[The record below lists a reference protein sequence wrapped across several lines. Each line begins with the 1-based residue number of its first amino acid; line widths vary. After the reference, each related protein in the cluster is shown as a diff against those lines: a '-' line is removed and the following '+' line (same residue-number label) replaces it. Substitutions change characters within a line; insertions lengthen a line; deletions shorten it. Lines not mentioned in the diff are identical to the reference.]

1 LTRTAKSANE
11 PLMFPSPRPEA
22 LLLSLALDAVFGD
35 PEALHRRQLHPVQ
48 LIGRV
53 IAWADRQF
61 NRESDTPSR
70 RRNSGAWTA
79 AALLAGA
86 LILGAVI
93 QVVLLALP
101 IGWLW
106 LAIAMSTLIA
116 QKSLYDHVAAV
127 ASGLETGGLGG
138 GRLAVSRIVG
148 RDPEALDQ
156 GGVSRAAIESLAE
169 NFSDGV
175 VAPVFWAALL
185 GLPGLLA
192 YKVINTADSMIGHKS
207 PRHLQF
213 GWAAARLDDL
223 LNLVPA
229 RLSGLIT
236 CVAALLLP
244 GADVRGAWHAMR
256 RDARKH
262 RSPNAGWP
270 EAAFAGALGL
280 AIAGPRVYRGER
292 VEDHWMNEGG
302 RPHAA
307 APDIRRALRLFTRA
321 CIVQAALLVAL
332 IWLFD

>member
-1 LTRTAKSANE
+1 
-11 PLMFPSPRPEA
+11 MFLFARPWV
-22 LLLSLALDAVFGD
+22 LPLSLALDAVFGD
-35 PEALHRRQLHPVQ
+35 PEALNRRQLHPVQ

-53 IAWADRQF
+53 IAWADARF
-61 NRESDTPSR
+61 NLESDTPGR
-70 RRNSGAWTA
+70 RRNSGAWTVV
-79 AALLAGA
+79 ALVAGA
-86 LILGAVI
+86 LILGWLI
-93 QVVLLALP
+93 QRALLALP
-101 IGWLW
+101 FGPLW
-106 LAIAMSTLIA
+106 LAIVMSTLIA
-116 QKSLYDHVAAV
+116 QRSLYDHVAAV

-156 GGVSRAAIESLAE
+156 AGVSRAAIESLAE

-175 VAPVFWAALL
+175 TAPLFWAALL

-192 YKVINTADSMIGHKS
+192 YKALNTADSMIGHKS

-223 LNLVPA
+223 ANLIPA
-229 RLSGLIT
+229 RLAGLIV
-236 CVAALLLP
+236 CAASWLLP
-244 GADVRGAWHAMR
+244 GADPITAWRAMR
-256 RDARKH
+256 RDARHH

-280 AIAGPRVYRGER
+280 AIAGPRVYHGEL

-307 APDIRRALRLFTRA
+307 APDIRMALRLFIRA
-321 CIVQAALLVAL
+321 CCVQAALLIAL
-332 IWLFD
+332 IWLFG

>member
-1 LTRTAKSANE
+1 
-11 PLMFPSPRPEA
+11 MFLLARPWV
-22 LLLSLALDAVFGD
+22 LPLSLLFDAVFGD
-35 PEALHRRQLHPVQ
+35 PEALNRRHLHPVQ

-53 IAWADRQF
+53 IAWADARF
-61 NRESDTPSR
+61 NRESDGPGR
-70 RRNSGAWTA
+70 RRNRGDWSIAVLTV
-79 AALLAGA
+79 AALV
-86 LILGAVI
+86 LGHIVQSI
-93 QVVLLALP
+93 LLALP
-101 IGWLW
+101 LGWLW
-106 LAIAMSTLIA
+106 LALAMSTLIA

-156 GGVSRAAIESLAE
+156 SGVARAAIESLAE
-169 NFSDGV
+169 NFSDAV

-192 YKVINTADSMIGHKS
+192 YKVVNTADSMVGHKTE
-207 PRHLQF
+207 RHLCF

-223 LNLVPA
+223 VNLIPA
-229 RLSGLIT
+229 RLSGLIA
-236 CVAALLLP
+236 CAASFLIP
-244 GADVRGAWHAMR
+244 GADPLTAWRAMR
-256 RDARKH
+256 RDARHH

-280 AIAGPRVYRGER
+280 ALAGPRTYDGETIK
-292 VEDHWMNEGG
+292 DHWMNQGG

-307 APDIRRALRLFTRA
+307 APDIRLALRLFVHA
-321 CIVQAALLVAL
+321 CFVQAALLGAL

>member
-1 LTRTAKSANE
+1 
-11 PLMFPSPRPEA
+11 MFLFSRPES

-35 PEALHRRQLHPVQ
+35 PEALNRRQLHPVQ

-53 IAWADRQF
+53 IAWADLRF
-61 NRESDTPSR
+61 NLESDTPGR
-70 RRNSGAWTA
+70 RRNAGAWTTA
-79 AALLAGA
+79 GLLAGA
-86 LILGAVI
+86 LILGHLVQAL
-93 QVVLLALP
+93 LLALP
-101 IGWLW
+101 LGWLW
-106 LAIAMSTLIA
+106 LAIVMSTLIA
-116 QKSLYDHVAAV
+116 QKSLYQHVAAV

-156 GGVSRAAIESLAE
+156 SGVSRAAIESLAE

-175 VAPVFWAALL
+175 VAPVFWAALF

-192 YKVINTADSMIGHKS
+192 YKVINTADSMIGHKTQ
-207 PRHLQF
+207 RHLHF

-223 LNLVPA
+223 LNLIPA
-229 RLSGLIT
+229 RLSGLVVWTASWILSG
-236 CVAALLLP
+236 ANP
-244 GADVRGAWHAMR
+244 GGTWRAMR
-256 RDARKH
+256 RDARHH

-280 AIAGPRVYRGER
+280 AIAGPRVYHGER
-292 VEDHWMNEGG
+292 VDDHWMNEGG

-307 APDIRRALRLFTRA
+307 APDIRMALRLFVRA
-321 CIVQAALLVAL
+321 CWVQAALLVAL

>member
-1 LTRTAKSANE
+1 
-11 PLMFPSPRPEA
+11 MFLFQRPEA
-22 LLLSLALDAVFGD
+22 VLLSLALDAVFGD
-35 PEALHRRQLHPVQ
+35 PEALNRRQLHPVQ

-53 IAWADRQF
+53 IAWADARF
-61 NRESDTPSR
+61 NLESDTSGR
-70 RRNSGAWTA
+70 RRNRGAWTT

-86 LILGAVI
+86 LILGY
-93 QVVLLALP
+93 VVQTTLLALP
-101 IGWLW
+101 LGWLW
-106 LAIAMSTLIA
+106 LALVMSTLIA

-127 ASGLETGGLGG
+127 ASGLETGGVGG

-148 RDPEALDQ
+148 RDPEVLDEA
-156 GGVSRAAIESLAE
+156 GVSRAAIESLAE

-192 YKVINTADSMIGHKS
+192 YKVLNTADSMIGHKS
-207 PRHLQF
+207 PRHLDF

-223 LNLVPA
+223 LNLIPA
-229 RLSGLIT
+229 RLSGLIV
-236 CVAALLLP
+236 CAAACLLP
-244 GADVRGAWHAMR
+244 GADPRSAWRAMR
-256 RDARKH
+256 RDASRH

-280 AIAGPRVYRGER
+280 AIAGPRIYHGAL

-307 APDIRRALRLFTRA
+307 APDVRMALRLFVRA
-321 CIVQAALLVAL
+321 CIVQAALLIAL
-332 IWLFD
+332 IWLFE

>member
-1 LTRTAKSANE
+1 
-11 PLMFPSPRPEA
+11 MFSRPES

-35 PEALHRRQLHPVQ
+35 PEALNRRQLHPVQ

-61 NRESDTPSR
+61 NRENDTPGR
-70 RRNSGAWTA
+70 RRNAGAWTTI
-79 AALLAGA
+79 ALLAGA
-86 LILGAVI
+86 LILGHLA
-93 QVVLLALP
+93 QTLLLALP
-101 IGWLW
+101 LGWLW
-106 LAIAMSTLIA
+106 LAVVMSTLIA
-116 QKSLYDHVAAV
+116 QKSLYQHVAAV

-156 GGVSRAAIESLAE
+156 AGVSRAAIESLAE

-175 VAPVFWAALL
+175 VAPVFWAVLL

-192 YKVINTADSMIGHKS
+192 YKVINTADSMIGHKTE
-207 PRHLQF
+207 RHLHF
-213 GWAAARLDDL
+213 GWGAARLDDL

-229 RLSGLIT
+229 RLSGLIV
-236 CVAALLLP
+236 CAAAWLLP
-244 GADVRGAWHAMR
+244 GADPIGAWRAMR
-256 RDARKH
+256 RDARHH

-280 AIAGPRVYRGER
+280 AIAGPRVYHGER
-292 VEDHWMNEGG
+292 VDDHWMNDGG

-307 APDIRRALRLFTRA
+307 APDIRQTLRLFVRA
-321 CIVQAALLVAL
+321 CCVQAALLIAL

>member
-1 LTRTAKSANE
+1 
-11 PLMFPSPRPEA
+11 MFLFSRPES

-35 PEALHRRQLHPVQ
+35 PEALNRRQLHPVQ

-61 NRESDTPSR
+61 NRENDTPGR
-70 RRNSGAWTA
+70 RRNAGAWTTI
-79 AALLAGA
+79 ALLAGA
-86 LILGAVI
+86 LILGHLA
-93 QVVLLALP
+93 QTLLLALP
-101 IGWLW
+101 LGWLW
-106 LAIAMSTLIA
+106 LAVVMSTLIA
-116 QKSLYDHVAAV
+116 QKSLYQHVAAV

-156 GGVSRAAIESLAE
+156 AGVSRAAIESLAE

-175 VAPVFWAALL
+175 VAPVFWAVLL

-192 YKVINTADSMIGHKS
+192 YKVINTADSMIGHKTE
-207 PRHLQF
+207 RHLHF
-213 GWAAARLDDL
+213 GWGAARLDDL

-229 RLSGLIT
+229 RLSGLIV
-236 CVAALLLP
+236 CAAAWLLP
-244 GADVRGAWHAMR
+244 GADPIGAWRAMR
-256 RDARKH
+256 RDARHH

-270 EAAFAGALGL
+270 EAAFAGTLGL
-280 AIAGPRVYRGER
+280 AIAGPRVYHGER
-292 VEDHWMNEGG
+292 VDDHWMNDGG

-307 APDIRRALRLFTRA
+307 APDIRQALRLFVRA
-321 CIVQAALLVAL
+321 CCVQAALLIAL

>member
-1 LTRTAKSANE
+1 
-11 PLMFPSPRPEA
+11 MFLFAQPWA

-35 PEALHRRQLHPVQ
+35 PEALNRRGLHPVQ

-53 IAWADRQF
+53 IAWADARF
-61 NRESDTPSR
+61 NLESDTPGR
-70 RRNSGAWTA
+70 RRNSGAWTVL
-79 AALLAGA
+79 ALVAGA
-86 LILGAVI
+86 LIVGQAVQSLLLRLPLGEA
-93 QVVLLALP
+93 
-101 IGWLW
+101 W
-106 LAIAMSTLIA
+106 LAIVMSTLIA
-116 QKSLYDHVAAV
+116 QKSLHDHVAAV

-156 GGVSRAAIESLAE
+156 AGVSRAAIESLAE

-175 VAPVFWAALL
+175 VAPAFWAALL

-207 PRHLQF
+207 QRHLHF

-223 LNLVPA
+223 ANLIPA
-229 RLSGLIT
+229 RLSGVIA
-236 CVAALLLP
+236 CAAAWLLP
-244 GADVRGAWHAMR
+244 GADPIAAWRATG
-256 RDARKH
+256 RDAKHH

-280 AIAGPRVYRGER
+280 AIAGPRVYHGER

-302 RPHAA
+302 RPHAG
-307 APDIRRALRLFTRA
+307 APDIRMALRLFVRA
-321 CIVQAALLVAL
+321 CWVQAALLVAL
-332 IWLFD
+332 IWLFR

>member
-1 LTRTAKSANE
+1 
-11 PLMFPSPRPEA
+11 MFLFARPES
-22 LLLSLALDAVFGD
+22 LLLSLAFDAVFGD
-35 PEALHRRQLHPVQ
+35 PEALNRRRLHPVQ

-53 IAWADRQF
+53 IAWADARF
-61 NRESDTPSR
+61 NLESDTPGR
-70 RRNSGAWTA
+70 RRHSGAWTTAGLLA
-79 AALLAGA
+79 AALA
-86 LILGAVI
+86 LGSVI
-93 QVVLLALP
+93 QCFLLALP
-101 IGWLW
+101 LGWLW
-106 LAIAMSTLIA
+106 LALAMSTLIA

-148 RDPEALDQ
+148 RDPDALDQ
-156 GGVSRAAIESLAE
+156 AGVSRAAIESLAE

-192 YKVINTADSMIGHKS
+192 YKVINTADSMIGHKTQ
-207 PRHLQF
+207 RHLQF

-229 RLSGLIT
+229 RLSGVIV
-236 CVAALLLP
+236 CAASWLLP
-244 GADVRGAWHAMR
+244 GADPRGAWRAMR
-256 RDARKH
+256 RDARHH

-270 EAAFAGALGL
+270 EAAFAGALGI
-280 AIAGPRVYRGER
+280 AIAGPRVYHGEP
-292 VEDHWMNEGG
+292 VKDHWMNDGG

-307 APDIRRALRLFTRA
+307 APDIRLALRLFIRA
-321 CIVQAALLVAL
+321 CWAQAALLIAL

>member
-1 LTRTAKSANE
+1 
-11 PLMFPSPRPEA
+11 MFLVARSES

-35 PEALHRRQLHPVQ
+35 PEALNRRQLHPVQ

-53 IAWADRQF
+53 IAWADARF
-61 NRESDTPSR
+61 NRENDTPGR
-70 RRNSGAWTA
+70 RRNSGAWTTIG
-79 AALLAGA
+79 LLAGA
-86 LILGAVI
+86 LILGHLVQAL
-93 QVVLLALP
+93 LLALP
-101 IGWLW
+101 LGWLW
-106 LAIAMSTLIA
+106 LAIVMSTLIA

-156 GGVSRAAIESLAE
+156 SGVSRAAIESLAE

-175 VAPVFWAALL
+175 VAPVFWAALF

-207 PRHLQF
+207 PRHLHF

-223 LNLVPA
+223 LNLIPA
-229 RLSGLIT
+229 RLSGILV
-236 CVAALLLP
+236 CAAAWILP
-244 GADVRGAWHAMR
+244 GANPVGAWRALW
-256 RDARKH
+256 RDAKHH

-280 AIAGPRVYRGER
+280 AIAGPRVYHGEL

-307 APDIRRALRLFTRA
+307 APDIRMALRLFVRA
-321 CIVQAALLVAL
+321 CCTQAALLIAL

>member
-1 LTRTAKSANE
+1 
-11 PLMFPSPRPEA
+11 MFLFARSDS

-35 PEALHRRQLHPVQ
+35 PEALNRRQLHPVQ

-53 IAWADRQF
+53 IAWADARF
-61 NRESDTPSR
+61 NRENDTPGR
-70 RRNSGAWTA
+70 RRNSGAWTTLG
-79 AALLAGA
+79 LLAGA
-86 LILGAVI
+86 LILGHLVQAL
-93 QVVLLALP
+93 LLALP
-101 IGWLW
+101 LGWLW
-106 LAIAMSTLIA
+106 LAIVMSTLIA

-156 GGVSRAAIESLAE
+156 AGVSRAAIESLAE
-169 NFSDGV
+169 NYSDGV
-175 VAPVFWAALL
+175 VAPVFWAALF

-192 YKVINTADSMIGHKS
+192 YKVINTADSMIGHKNA
-207 PRHLQF
+207 RHLHF

-223 LNLVPA
+223 LNLIPA
-229 RLSGLIT
+229 RLSGALV
-236 CVAALLLP
+236 CAAAWILP
-244 GADVRGAWHAMR
+244 GADPVGAWRAMG
-256 RDARKH
+256 RDAKHH

-280 AIAGPRVYRGER
+280 AIAGPRVYHGEL
-292 VEDHWMNEGG
+292 VDDHWMNEGG

-307 APDIRRALRLFTRA
+307 APDIRMALRLFVRA
-321 CIVQAALLVAL
+321 CCAQAVVLIAL

>member
-1 LTRTAKSANE
+1 
-11 PLMFPSPRPEA
+11 MFLFARSES

-35 PEALHRRQLHPVQ
+35 PEALNRRQLHPVQ

-53 IAWADRQF
+53 IAWADARF
-61 NRESDTPSR
+61 NRENDTPGR
-70 RRNSGAWTA
+70 RRNSGAWTTIG
-79 AALLAGA
+79 LLAGA
-86 LILGAVI
+86 LILGHLVQAL
-93 QVVLLALP
+93 LLALP
-101 IGWLW
+101 LGWLW
-106 LAIAMSTLIA
+106 LAIVMSTLIA

-156 GGVSRAAIESLAE
+156 SGVSRAAIESLAE

-175 VAPVFWAALL
+175 VAPVFWAALF

-207 PRHLQF
+207 PRHLHF

-223 LNLVPA
+223 LNLIPA
-229 RLSGLIT
+229 RLSGILV
-236 CVAALLLP
+236 CAAAWILP
-244 GADVRGAWHAMR
+244 GANPVGAWRALW
-256 RDARKH
+256 RDAKHH

-280 AIAGPRVYRGER
+280 AIAGPRVYHGEL

-307 APDIRRALRLFTRA
+307 APDIRMALRLFVRA
-321 CIVQAALLVAL
+321 CCTQAALLIAL

>member
-1 LTRTAKSANE
+1 
-11 PLMFPSPRPEA
+11 MFLFARSES

-35 PEALHRRQLHPVQ
+35 PEALNRRQLHPVQ

-53 IAWADRQF
+53 IAWVDARF
-61 NRESDTPSR
+61 NRESDTPGR

-79 AALLAGA
+79 AGLLAGA
-86 LILGAVI
+86 LILGHLV
-93 QVVLLALP
+93 QTLLLALP
-101 IGWLW
+101 LGWLS
-106 LAIAMSTLIA
+106 LAVVMSSLIA
-116 QKSLYDHVAAV
+116 QRSLYEHVAAV

-156 GGVSRAAIESLAE
+156 AGVSRAAIESLAE

-207 PRHLQF
+207 PRHLHF

-223 LNLVPA
+223 LNLIPA
-229 RLSGLIT
+229 RLSGLIV
-236 CVAALLLP
+236 CAASWLLP
-244 GADVRGAWHAMR
+244 GADPLGAWHAMR
-256 RDARKH
+256 RDARHH

-280 AIAGPRVYRGER
+280 AIAGPRVDHGEL
-292 VEDHWMNEGG
+292 VDDHWMNEGG
-302 RPHAA
+302 RPHGA
-307 APDIRRALRLFTRA
+307 APDIRMALRLFVRA
-321 CIVQAALLVAL
+321 CWMQAVLLIAL

>member
-1 LTRTAKSANE
+1 
-11 PLMFPSPRPEA
+11 MFLFSRPES
-22 LLLSLALDAVFGD
+22 LLLSLVLDAAFGD
-35 PEALHRRQLHPVQ
+35 PEALNRRQLHPVQ

-53 IAWADRQF
+53 IAWADARF
-61 NRESDTPSR
+61 NRESDTPGR
-70 RRNSGAWTA
+70 RRNAGAWTTIG
-79 AALLAGA
+79 LLAGA
-86 LILGAVI
+86 LILGHLV
-93 QVVLLALP
+93 QGLLLALP
-101 IGWLW
+101 LGWLW
-106 LAIAMSTLIA
+106 LAIVMSTLIA

-156 GGVSRAAIESLAE
+156 AGVSRAAIESLAE

-207 PRHLQF
+207 PRHLHF

-229 RLSGLIT
+229 RLSGLI
-236 CVAALLLP
+236 VWAASWILS
-244 GADVRGAWHAMR
+244 GADPGGAWRAMR
-256 RDARKH
+256 RDARRH

-280 AIAGPRVYRGER
+280 AIAGPRVYHGEL

-307 APDIRRALRLFTRA
+307 APDIRQALRLFVRA
-321 CIVQAALLVAL
+321 CCAQAVLLIAL